1 MQLNHRLRD
10 NKAQHGLLLPPG
22 DMGFAD
28 EKKDCDIAN
37 ITTCDE
43 SEESSG
49 DEVPLGKRIPKKKS
63 FGTEFATGST
73 LETDSS
79 KTSCNNPVLPA
90 PPQPP
95 KRSSSKTQ
103 KSSGVANQR
112 KAPQRISSS
121 KSPSPARSSRSR
133 GNSRRQS
140 FSQLSRYRSRSR
152 ENRFGQ
158 YSSSRENNRRQCSNS
173 SRNSHRKTLSQMS
186 RSRSR
191 ENSHRP
197 SSRSRE
203 NSRHRTTSQLSRS
216 TSSSAYPMSEEKI
229 RDNVKKGNP
238 FNSIVQSGSD
248 DNTLDQNLTLEDFK
262 DFNLSLNVKK
272 DYDICKSIVAQIGGN
287 DYKDHIKKAMQRDNE
302 DELSRSFKNFEE
314 EWLRLGQEFSSVFD
328 AGQEN
333 PERYQA
339 LEKRTC
345 TRGPPRTTKY
355 SPVSPE
361 YSPATPEYSPAILKS
376 PTHVPLE
383 SFLTSPG
390 NNPTPLQAPLTSLG
404 YPIGCFTQQT
414 SPDQYPLKEEVTA
427 LCELVDSVRVDL
439 LQKKF
444 P

>member
-1 MQLNHRLRD
+1 MMDKKVLIIMLCVSRDKQLMRWLCSGE
-10 NKAQHGLLLPPG
+10 KY
-22 DMGFAD
+22 

-216 TSSSAYPMSEEKI
+216 TSSSAYPMSEETSPVFLGYSRQFVCPALLLVRFRFCEHGRLCGRCIGAMILRIDKSSLNDVEVI
-229 RDNVKKGNP
+229 LKEGGVSQH
-238 FNSIVQSGSD
+238 FISI
-248 DNTLDQNLTLEDFK
+248 NTLVGD
-262 DFNLSLNVKK
+262 VK
-272 DYDICKSIVAQIGGN
+272 IV
-287 DYKDHIKKAMQRDNE
+287 
-302 DELSRSFKNFEE
+302 
-314 EWLRLGQEFSSVFD
+314 
-328 AGQEN
+328 
-333 PERYQA
+333 
-339 LEKRTC
+339 
-345 TRGPPRTTKY
+345 
-355 SPVSPE
+355 
-361 YSPATPEYSPAILKS
+361 
-376 PTHVPLE
+376 
-383 SFLTSPG
+383 
-390 NNPTPLQAPLTSLG
+390 
-404 YPIGCFTQQT
+404 
-414 SPDQYPLKEEVTA
+414 
-427 LCELVDSVRVDL
+427 
-439 LQKKF
+439 
-444 P
+444 